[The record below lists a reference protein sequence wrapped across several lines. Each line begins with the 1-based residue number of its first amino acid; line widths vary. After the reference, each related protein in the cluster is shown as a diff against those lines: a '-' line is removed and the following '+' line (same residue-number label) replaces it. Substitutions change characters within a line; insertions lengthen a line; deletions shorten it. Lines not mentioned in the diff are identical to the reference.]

1 MNKLKLW
8 REQMIL
14 ELEEISKGQMEEAW
28 QPVDLYLYADDII
41 TGTVVSVNPDT
52 GGIKMK
58 CTEDGLPYTVDLHI
72 SQVERIIYPSL
83 EFLRENSDEFQ
94 GHYGE

>member
-14 ELEEISKGQMEEAW
+14 ELEEISKGQEEEAW
-28 QPVDLYLYADDII
+28 QPIDLYLYADDII
-41 TGTVVSVNPDT
+41 TGTIVSVNPDT
-52 GGIKMK
+52 GGIKIK
-58 CTEDGLPYTVDLHI
+58 CTEDGIPYTIDIHI
-72 SQVERIIYPSL
+72 TLVERIINPSL

-94 GHYGE
+94 NRFGE